1 MVTANPELK
10 IVKPSFSE
18 KFKSKNA
25 PIISGVQTLLTALPI
40 LKIGEVDDFSRSHP
54 SEDEYWTCELC
65 FVSVPVKGV
74 KRNLLHVIDDDLA
87 VQHLPSKKIRRH
99 RLALACKAES
109 DVFFFCIVPSQ
120 NLDNAYNADALK
132 ACYTAQSLWIEAT
145 SRQSENAEGYKIE
158 HAKDQDAF
166 TEPKWPTRSLDELLE
181 VTFKDSN
188 IDHDRHPALLRLIGA
203 KQDLK

>member
-1 MVTANPELK
+1 MTEPTLK

-25 PIISGVQTLLTALPI
+25 PTISGVQTLLTALPI
-40 LKIGEVDDFSRSHP
+40 LKIGEVDDYSRFHP

-65 FVSVPVKGV
+65 FVSVPVKGA

-99 RLALACKAES
+99 RLALACKPES
-109 DVFFFCIVPSQ
+109 NAFFFCIVPSQ

-132 ACYTAQSLWIEAT
+132 ACYMARSHWIQAM
-145 SRQSENAEGYKIE
+145 SRQSEGAEGYEIKF
-158 HAKDQDAF
+158 AQDQDAF

-203 KQDLK
+203 KQDLT